1 MQSAEQI
8 NLLENTTSLQPFQR
22 AVGKPLYAKSLEI
35 LQLNMGKRC
44 NLSCK
49 HCHVE
54 AGPQRTEVMSRETLQ
69 TCLDILSHHP
79 GIHTVDITG
88 GSPEMNPHL
97 EWFLQEVSRLG
108 RRILVRSNLLILLE
122 DTYAHFL
129 DLYVQVGAE
138 VVGSLPA
145 YRGQVTDRQ
154 RGAKSFE
161 RIIQA
166 IGLLNHRGY
175 GLEHSGRK
183 LHLVHNPVG
192 AFLPGSQQALEHEY
206 HSKLK
211 QEYGVS
217 FTTLFTLA
225 NCPVGRYLEYL
236 VQSDNFQEYMD
247 ALVQAFN
254 PQAVDHVMC
263 RNTLS
268 VGWDGSLYDCDFNQM
283 LGLQVNHGAPDHLQR
298 FEFSQLCSRRIV
310 LGNHCY
316 CCTAGS
322 GSSCQGAL
330 VEE

>member
-1 MQSAEQI
+1 MHTVEQLNVLEKNAE
-8 NLLENTTSLQPFQR
+8 LQPFKR
-22 AVGKPLYAKSLEI
+22 AVGQPLYAKSLEI
-35 LQLNMGKRC
+35 LQLNVGKRC

-54 AGPQRTEVMSRETLQ
+54 AGPDRTEVMSRETLQ
-69 TCLDILSHHP
+69 TCLDILSRHP
-79 GIHTVDITG
+79 SIHTVDITG

-97 EWFLQEVSRLG
+97 EWFLQEVSSLG

-122 DTYAHFL
+122 DEYAHFL
-129 DLYVQVGAE
+129 DLYAQVGAE

-161 RIIQA
+161 RIIEA
-166 IGLLNHRGY
+166 IALLNHRGY
-175 GLEHSGRK
+175 GREQSGRK

-206 HSKLK
+206 RSKL
-211 QEYGVS
+211 QQDYGVF
-217 FTTLFTLA
+217 FTTLFSLT

-247 ALVQAFN
+247 TLAQAFN
-254 PQAVDHVMC
+254 PQAVEQVMC
-263 RNTLS
+263 RSTLS
-268 VGWDGSLYDCDFNQM
+268 VGWDGTLYDCDFNQM
-283 LGLQVNHGAPDHLQR
+283 LGLQVNHGAPDRLEQ
-298 FEFSQLCSRRIV
+298 FDFSQLSSRRIV

-322 GSSCQGAL
+322 GSSCQGEL
-330 VEE
+330 VE